1 MTYQPAK
8 RANNEEHTEHLDA
21 WREQGIEAARRESCH
36 AYLGFLD
43 SLFVYHRESV
53 RIAEMDDR

>member
-1 MTYQPAK
+1 MIHQCIK
-8 RANNEEHTEHLDA
+8 RANDEERTDHLDA
-21 WREQGIEAARRESCH
+21 WREQVEAARRESRN

-53 RIAEMDDR
+53 MIAEMDDR